1 MDDVMT
7 RSSVDTPTT
16 TDKESRGFLDRLRG
30 GPSWGAFWLRY
41 GMVWVLIALAL
52 LANILF
58 SGFFAPENLNNMVGQ
73 VAATGIVSVGMTYA
87 IISGGFDLSVGA
99 VFAGA
104 SVVYAA
110 LSNHVPLLWAFVLT
124 ALVGVVAGA
133 INGIVVTKLKVN
145 AFIATLATSSLFAG
159 ATVLFWQGSPVSSTA
174 AGFTTLG
181 QGQWGGVWI
190 SIFMLVAFVAV
201 LGVVL
206 AKTPYGRSVYAVG
219 GNLEAARLAGMRIDL
234 IRIST
239 YALTAM
245 CAAVGGMI
253 VASQTGIGQSNVGA
267 TVTLDSIAIVI
278 IGGTSLM
285 GGEGAMWRTVVGV
298 LMWGTIG
305 NVFASLALDTSSQ
318 LLLQGG
324 ILLVAVALDSLSR
337 RIRR

>member
-1 MDDVMT
+1 
-7 RSSVDTPTT
+7 
-16 TDKESRGFLDRLRG
+16 
-30 GPSWGAFWLRY
+30 
-41 GMVWVLIALAL
+41 
-52 LANILF
+52 
-58 SGFFAPENLNNMVGQ
+58 
-73 VAATGIVSVGMTYA
+73 MTYA
-87 IISGGFDLSVGA
+87 IISGGFDLSVGS

-104 SVVYAA
+104 SVIYAA
-110 LSNHVPLLWAFVLT
+110 LSNSMPLWLAFLAT
-124 ALVGVVAGA
+124 AFFGVIAGS

-159 ATVLFWQGSPVSSTA
+159 GTVLFWKGSPVSSDA
-174 AGFTTLG
+174 PGFTTLG
-181 QGQWGGVWI
+181 QGQWGGAWV
-190 SIFMLVAFVAV
+190 SIFVLVAFVLV
-201 LGVVL
+201 FGVVL

-278 IGGTSLM
+278 IGGTSLL
-285 GGEGAMWRTVVGV
+285 GGEGAMWRTVVGI

-324 ILLVAVALDSLSR
+324 ILLVAVSLDSLSR
-337 RIRR
+337 RLRR